1 MGNKVIKIRLHN
13 AETIKKFINVVRNFA
28 SDVDIITE
36 RAVFD
41 AKSLLGVYS
50 LNLSE
55 STYVRILTDNISEFQ
70 EFDMAMEEFK

>member
-1 MGNKVIKIRLHN
+1 MENKVIEIRLHN
-13 AETIKKFINVVRNFA
+13 ADTIKKFINVVRNFV

-50 LNLSE
+50 LNLSG
-55 STYVRILTDNISEFQ
+55 STYVRIITDNTEEFQ
-70 EFDMAMEEFK
+70 KFDMAMEEFK

>member
-13 AETIKKFINVVRNFA
+13 AETIKKFINVVRKFA

-55 STYVRILTDNISEFQ
+55 STYVRILTDNINEFQ

>member
-1 MGNKVIKIRLHN
+1 MGNKVIKIRLYN
-13 AETIKKFINVVRNFA
+13 AETIKKFINVVRKFA

-55 STYVRILTDNISEFQ
+55 STYVRILTDNINEFQ